1 MCAAVITRMRVPI
14 LGALAT
20 AFVASGA
27 GSALGIT
34 TGAGSTFAAA
44 AYTKWCRE
52 SGLCNYVAI
61 GSTGGLNAL
70 AERNVDFAG
79 SDAVPTGDQL
89 TKIEDAAGGAPPL
102 YFPTLLG
109 AITIPT
115 NLPGVRADLRLD
127 GDTLGR
133 IFAGQ
138 VTRWNDPALARTN
151 AGVRLPNAPI
161 TVCVRADG
169 SGTSF
174 GFSRYLAKV
183 SPTFKSKVSVG
194 QTPNWGAPALQRG
207 DGNRGVADCIKSHP
221 SSIGYVDLADAVE
234 TGLAR
239 RVSAIG
245 QRRTT
250 TARVVR
256 GGKRT
261 TVRKAVT
268 VFIRPSGASISAAGN
283 VKIPPDLLVDPS
295 NSPAPRAYPITVTT
309 WILTYGDYAG
319 TGRDLAGPRAFLDYV
334 YGPTA
339 QGELQDLG
347 YAPLPAALLAAAKAQ
362 LAKLR

>member
-1 MCAAVITRMRVPI
+1 MRAPA
-14 LGALAT
+14 LGVLALALL
-20 AFVASGA
+20 ASGA
-27 GSALGIT
+27 GTALGVT
-34 TGAGSTFAAA
+34 TGAGSTFAAP
-44 AYTKWCRE
+44 AYTKWCRQ

-61 GSTGGLNAL
+61 GSTGGMNAL
-70 AERNVDFAG
+70 ADRNVDFAG

-89 TKIEDAAGGAPPL
+89 TRIEDAAGGASPL

-115 NLPGVRADLRLD
+115 NLGGARAALRLD

-151 AGVRLPNAPI
+151 PGVSLPRAPI
-161 TVCVRADG
+161 TVCVREDG

-183 SPTFKSKVSVG
+183 SPTFRRKVSVG
-194 QTPNWGAPALQRG
+194 QMPTWSAPALQHG
-207 DGNRGVADCIKSHP
+207 NGNRGVADCIKTHP
-221 SSIGYVDLADAVE
+221 NSIGYVDLADAVE
-234 TGLAR
+234 TGLGR

-250 TARVVR
+250 TVRAVR

-261 TVRKAVT
+261 TVRKTVT
-268 VFIRPSGASISAAGN
+268 SFVRPNGASISAAGN
-283 VKIPPDLLVDPS
+283 VKTIPPNLLVDPS
-295 NSPAPRAYPITVTT
+295 DSPAPGAYPITVTT
-309 WILTYGDYAG
+309 WILTYGDYGSA
-319 TGRDLAGPRAFLDYV
+319 GRDLSGPRAVLDYA
-334 YGPTA
+334 YSPEA
-339 QGELQDLG
+339 QGELEDLG
-347 YAPLPAALLAAAKAQ
+347 YAALPAPLLKAAKAQ